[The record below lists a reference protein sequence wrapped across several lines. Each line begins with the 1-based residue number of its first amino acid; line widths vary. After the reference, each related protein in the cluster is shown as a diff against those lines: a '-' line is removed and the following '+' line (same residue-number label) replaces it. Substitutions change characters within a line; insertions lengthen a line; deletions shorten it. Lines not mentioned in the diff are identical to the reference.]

1 MPSTQRYTLV
11 RPVPSNVSRE
21 KLLAL
26 LHEPTTTLHVSPVVV
41 AWKEIEKDSDASQ
54 TTPSR
59 VYEVTDAVSV
69 LPYGL
74 YNTTVQVKIEF
85 ANFEDGVMIT
95 KHAILGLVF
104 RETWT
109 IQTSTG
115 SDSPAGPA
123 DKPEGESLELSLSVE
138 MTGNPLVVPVFRGMM
153 EKNHLM
159 YLEKVIERG
168 IEVSQQDAQTHQL
181 PEEGQG
187 A

>member
-1 MPSTQRYTLV
+1 MPSTQRYTLI

-26 LHEPTTTLHVSPVVV
+26 LHEATTIFHVSPVVV
-41 AWKEIEKDSDASQ
+41 AWKEVEKDSDVSQ

-59 VYEVTDAVSV
+59 VYEVTDAVSF
-69 LPYGL
+69 LPFGL
-74 YNTTVQVKIEF
+74 YNTTVKVKVEF
-85 ANFEDGVMIT
+85 ANFDDGVVIT

-109 IQTSTG
+109 VKTSTG
-115 SDSPAGPA
+115 PDSPAGPA
-123 DKPEGESLELSLSVE
+123 DRPDGVSLELSLSVE
-138 MTGNPLVVPVFRGMM
+138 MIGNPMVVPAFKGMM

-168 IEVSQQDAQTHQL
+168 IEVSQQDALTHQL